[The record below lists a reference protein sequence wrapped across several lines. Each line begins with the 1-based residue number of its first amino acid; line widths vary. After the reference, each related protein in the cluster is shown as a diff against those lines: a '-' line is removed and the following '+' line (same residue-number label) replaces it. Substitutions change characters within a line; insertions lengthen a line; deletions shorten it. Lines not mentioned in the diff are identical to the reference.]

1 MEITEALE
9 PHLGI
14 WQDKRLTIRHLGMY
28 LAFVHLWKQNGRK
41 NPITISR
48 RKVMQLARIKGLPTY
63 HKCVR
68 ELVEF
73 GYIEYRPTYDYY
85 TGTKVVVKNYV

>member
-1 MEITEALE
+1 MEGRGERQPGFE
-9 PHLGI
+9 I
-14 WQDKRLTIRHLGMY
+14 WQDKRVNVWHLGMY
-28 LAFVHLWKQNGRK
+28 MVFVYLWKQNGRK

-48 RKVMQLARIKGLPTY
+48 RQVMQLARIKGLPTY
-63 HKCVR
+63 HKCIR

-85 TGTKVVVKNYV
+85 KGTKVVVKNYA